1 MDQNAKHN
9 SHCVYVINYHLVW
22 TLARRYRKKVLV
34 GPVAERLKTLLNEIA
49 AQYGFEIVTDSN
61 T

>member
-1 MDQNAKHN
+1 MDKTIHRR

-34 GPVAERLKTLLNEIA
+34 GIIETRLKELLAKIA
-49 AQYGFEIVTDSN
+49 T
-61 T
+61 